1 MHAKTMVIDDWGIV
15 GSSNL
20 NHRSLFHDLEADIV
34 LGDAEA
40 VRSLAAQ
47 LEIDCAAS
55 KEVTLGNWRDRPWI
69 ERALGK
75 GLLMMRR
82 VL

>member
-1 MHAKTMVIDDWGIV
+1 MVIEDWGIV

-34 LGDAEA
+34 VSGVDN

-47 LEIDCAAS
+47 FEIDCASS

-69 ERALGK
+69 ERVLGK